1 MLHNR
6 LLAGFVGMTLLAWGA
21 GEAVAQERDQR
32 PRGLKIT
39 RVIPETTAAQ
49 EGLREGDIIVGVDG
63 NAVRSNA
70 DLDRRLARV
79 GYVAGLEIIDG
90 SSGRVNRVSVYP
102 VAGRIGVAA
111 EPVVLIER
119 APVKQEEKPL
129 PAAQAIWSP
138 YVQQPFP
145 TWSPP
150 MNPYMMPWYPGLYP
164 PICMPFPG
172 CYPGMCP

>member
-1 MLHNR
+1 MPR
-6 LLAGFVGMTLLAWGA
+6 SAD
-21 GEAVAQERDQR
+21 RP

-111 EPVVLIER
+111 EPVVLIEQDR
-119 APVKQEEKPL
+119 RSNRKRSPSPRRKRSGAPTCS
-129 PAAQAIWSP
+129 SP
-138 YVQQPFP
+138 
-145 TWSPP
+145 SPR
-150 MNPYMMPWYPGLYP
+150 GLRQ
-164 PICMPFPG
+164 
-172 CYPGMCP
+172 